1 MVRKSYATTV
11 AEVKLEPI
19 TVDGEIVARRGCG
32 ARFKV
37 EVDGQTIELMICAPS
52 IEAVRA
58 ACDAFHIEHDPKHSG
73 EVLMVR
79 PSFFDAKVKP

>member
-1 MVRKSYATTV
+1 MKKSRYATNV
-11 AEVKLEPI
+11 AEAKLEPI
-19 TVDGEIVARRGCG
+19 TVDGEIVARRGVG

-37 EVDGQTIELMICAPS
+37 EANGQTIELMICGPTL
-52 IEAVRA
+52 EAVRA
-58 ACDAFHIEHDPKHSG
+58 ACDAFSIEHDPKHSG